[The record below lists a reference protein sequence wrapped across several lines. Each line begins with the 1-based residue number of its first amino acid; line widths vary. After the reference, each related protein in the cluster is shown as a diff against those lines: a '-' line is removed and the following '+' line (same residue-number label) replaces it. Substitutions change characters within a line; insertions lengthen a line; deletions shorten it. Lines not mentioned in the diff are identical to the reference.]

1 MKKFLK
7 IGLLTCALGLALSSN
22 VFAAKDIYLVVDGKK
37 IETDAPAFIEAD
49 RTLVPVRF
57 ISEALGYK
65 IDWKA
70 DERKVVI
77 TKDDAKD
84 DESKMMELII
94 DKDMVS
100 LYDVKENKKE
110 VKLDVPAKIVKDR
123 TFVPVRFISEN
134 FGTKV
139 NWDKENQVVVIGDE
153 SKYNKEEIAKL
164 RAAEKQEN
172 PKTKVEKNDKT
183 DKKAVDFSGTYIYTK
198 DLKSYILYVKKADN
212 NVDYTVKMDIAN
224 LFTGEQNSIDAATV
238 KMNGSTSKG
247 KITGPKIGG
256 FFKEGDDFEFNG
268 PFLTYLGSK
277 FFSMNAGSEMIT
289 KADGKVYI
297 DGKLVSE

>member
-84 DESKMMELII
+84 DESKIMELII
-94 DKDMVS
+94 DKDMAS

-134 FGTKV
+134 FGTKA

-164 RAAEKQEN
+164 RAAEKQET
-172 PKTKVEKNDKT
+172 PKAKVEKNNKT
-183 DKKAVDFSGTYIYTK
+183 DKKAVDFSGTYIYTEG
-198 DLKSYILYVKKADN
+198 LNSYILFVRKADN
-212 NVDYTVKMDIAN
+212 KVDYTVKLDLAN
-224 LFTGEQNSIDAATV
+224 LLTGEQNSIDAATI
-238 KMNGSTSKG
+238 KMNGSTSMG
-247 KITGPKIGG
+247 KITGPKTGAQFI
-256 FFKEGDDFEFNG
+256 EGEDFEFNG
-268 PFLTYLGSK
+268 PFLTYVGRK
-277 FFSMNAGSEMIT
+277 FFSIDGGSEMVT

>member
-1 MKKFLK
+1 
-7 IGLLTCALGLALSSN
+7 
-22 VFAAKDIYLVVDGKK
+22 
-37 IETDAPAFIEAD
+37 
-49 RTLVPVRF
+49 
-57 ISEALGYK
+57 
-65 IDWKA
+65 
-70 DERKVVI
+70 
-77 TKDDAKD
+77 
-84 DESKMMELII
+84 MMELII
-94 DKDMVS
+94 NKDMVS

-139 NWDKENQVVVIGDE
+139 NWDNENQVVVIGDE

-172 PKTKVEKNDKT
+172 PKTKMEKNDKT

-224 LFTGEQNSIDAATV
+224 LFTGEQNSIDAATI
-238 KMNGSTSKG
+238 KMNGSTSMG

-277 FFSMNAGSEMIT
+277 FFSMNAGSEMVT

>member
-84 DESKMMELII
+84 NESKMMELII
-94 DKDMVS
+94 NKDMVS
-100 LYDVKENKKE
+100 LYDVKENKK
-110 VKLDVPAKIVKDR
+110 KL
-123 TFVPVRFISEN
+123 S
-134 FGTKV
+134 
-139 NWDKENQVVVIGDE
+139 
-153 SKYNKEEIAKL
+153 
-164 RAAEKQEN
+164 
-172 PKTKVEKNDKT
+172 
-183 DKKAVDFSGTYIYTK
+183 
-198 DLKSYILYVKKADN
+198 
-212 NVDYTVKMDIAN
+212 
-224 LFTGEQNSIDAATV
+224 
-238 KMNGSTSKG
+238 
-247 KITGPKIGG
+247 
-256 FFKEGDDFEFNG
+256 
-268 PFLTYLGSK
+268 
-277 FFSMNAGSEMIT
+277 
-289 KADGKVYI
+289 
-297 DGKLVSE
+297 

>member
-1 MKKFLK
+1 MKKILK
-7 IGLLTCALGLALSSN
+7 IAMLTCAFGLAISSN

-37 IETDAPAFIEAD
+37 IETDAPAFIESD

-65 IDWKA
+65 VDWKA

-77 TKDDAKD
+77 TKENAKEN
-84 DESKMMELII
+84 ESKMMELII
-94 DKDMVS
+94 DKDMAS
-100 LYDVKENKKE
+100 LYDSNEDKKD

-153 SKYNKEEIAKL
+153 SKYNKEGIAKL

-172 PKTKVEKNDKT
+172 PKTKVEKNDNT

-224 LFTGEQNSIDAATV
+224 LFTGEQNSIDAATI
-238 KMNGSTSKG
+238 KMNGSTSMG

-277 FFSMNAGSEMIT
+277 FFSMNAGSEMVT

>member
-37 IETDAPAFIEAD
+37 IETDAPAFIESD

-65 IDWKA
+65 IDWKS

-84 DESKMMELII
+84 NESKMMELII

-139 NWDKENQVVVIGDE
+139 NWDNENQVVVIGDE

-224 LFTGEQNSIDAATV
+224 LFTGEQNSIDAATI
-238 KMNGSTSKG
+238 KMNGSTSMG
-247 KITGPKIGG
+247 KITRPKIGG

-277 FFSMNAGSEMIT
+277 FFSMNAGSEMVT

-297 DGKLVSE
+297 DGQLVSE